1 METEKNISITLKQ
14 PDEDDNSVAISFS
27 TLAKQAKRYFILWL
41 IAAAV
46 VLMFTVGFVMMF
58 KKSTT
63 DNMITA
69 LVSFNFDGIEKGL
82 DPQGKKFDVNKI
94 KSPNVIEAALTD
106 MDISLNFVEGVRRN
120 IYINGVIPNDAMDKI
135 SLYKNIYSEG
145 GSAALTAVE
154 SMLELGYYPSYY
166 IISFDY
172 YKTGFDLSESKQILD
187 KILKSYQNYFFTNYG
202 YNESLGNAVVAVDY
216 KEYDYPAAI
225 DVFNTTL
232 TNLSDYVSKLSN
244 ADAGFRS
251 NETGYSFSDLK
262 TTIDT
267 LKNADLDSLSSYIVI
282 NNVTNDKELLLTYYK
297 YRIEELSRQQ
307 KISQSELDSITNSID
322 NYEKD
327 TLLFFGDGTENAE
340 TSYSQASQKY
350 DELINQKIA
359 KQNEVS
365 RNKQR
370 VEYYNDRIDA
380 LKSNNSSLT
389 VSKEDVEERLEEI
402 NNKITDLIDTVNK
415 TADEYYETVTFAN
428 AYNILVPAMG
438 TEPTVVTGDFFMP
451 VFIAEGI
458 LLVIYLAIVFIKT
471 IKVDYK
477 ASKTDSEVKQIKEK

>member
-340 TSYSQASQKY
+340 TSYS
-350 DELINQKIA
+350 
-359 KQNEVS
+359 
-365 RNKQR
+365 
-370 VEYYNDRIDA
+370 
-380 LKSNNSSLT
+380 
-389 VSKEDVEERLEEI
+389 EEI

-428 AYNILVPAMG
+428 AYNILVPATG
-438 TEPTVVTGDFFMP
+438 TEPIVVTGDFFMP